1 MRQFAVKNRTLRFN
15 NNIYSSHP
23 AEADV
28 SGSAAPM
35 AYSGSSEEE
44 EEAPTLVIDSGSF
57 SIKAGFA
64 GDEVPCCTFVAL
76 V

>member
-1 MRQFAVKNRTLRFN
+1 
-15 NNIYSSHP
+15 
-23 AEADV
+23 
-28 SGSAAPM
+28 M